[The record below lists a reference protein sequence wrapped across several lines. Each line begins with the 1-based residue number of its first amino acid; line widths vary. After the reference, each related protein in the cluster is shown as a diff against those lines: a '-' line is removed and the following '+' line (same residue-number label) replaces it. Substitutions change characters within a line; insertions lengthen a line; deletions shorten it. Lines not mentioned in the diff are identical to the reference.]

1 MNTFAALQAVTRR
14 ALKIP
19 YESPLICQLAVITS
33 ASAATALSVLD
44 ILPTLQLAG
53 PTLEAEVLEDL
64 TVQLD
69 WSDVPGAYAYIV
81 YRATAEEGP
90 YSVQVSGLIAN
101 TFLDNPGSGTFFYKV
116 TGIEPNYGE
125 TTASNIVSVTVP

>member
-1 MNTFAALQAVTRR
+1 MNTFAALQPISRR

-33 ASAATALSVLD
+33 ASAATALAILD
-44 ILPTLQLAG
+44 ILPTTQLAG
-53 PTLEAEVLEDL
+53 PVLEAEVLGDL
-64 TVQLD
+64 SVQLD
-69 WSDVPGAYAYIV
+69 WSAVPGAYAYIV
-81 YRATAEEGP
+81 YRATNEAGP
-90 YSVQVSGLIAN
+90 YAVQVAGLIAN